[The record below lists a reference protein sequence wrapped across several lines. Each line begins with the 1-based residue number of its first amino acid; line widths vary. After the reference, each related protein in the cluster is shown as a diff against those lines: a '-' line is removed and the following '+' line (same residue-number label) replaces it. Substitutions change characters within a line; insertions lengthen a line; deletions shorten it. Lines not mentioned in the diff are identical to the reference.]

1 MVCHIF
7 LALLPWLGHVSAYCA
22 VGDFVGG
29 RRLTLARAWEALF
42 ASGRTTFSMTTSA
55 FSSNK
60 AGHCLTYKFSC
71 KSGLYIQIP
80 MANHAAAPEPK
91 RMEVLQHIRTLLNQR
106 LRSEIEGLAG
116 PKPSSH
122 HMDIVMNAQGHEYI
136 APTVC
141 YGMGGTRNFKN
152 AGRWYIV
159 VSIFISFPPFIYPI
173 YLFSSHR
180 RSAQG
185 QSI

>member
-1 MVCHIF
+1 
-7 LALLPWLGHVSAYCA
+7 
-22 VGDFVGG
+22 
-29 RRLTLARAWEALF
+29 
-42 ASGRTTFSMTTSA
+42 
-55 FSSNK
+55 
-60 AGHCLTYKFSC
+60 
-71 KSGLYIQIP
+71 

-91 RMEVLQHIRTLLNQR
+91 RMEVLQHICTLLNQR

-122 HMDIVMNAQGHEYI
+122 HTDIVMNAQGHEYI